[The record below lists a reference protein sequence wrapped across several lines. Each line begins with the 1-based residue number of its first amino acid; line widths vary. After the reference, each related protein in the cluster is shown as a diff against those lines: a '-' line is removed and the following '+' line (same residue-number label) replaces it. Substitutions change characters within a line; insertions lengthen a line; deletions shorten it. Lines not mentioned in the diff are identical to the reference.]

1 MITARNGFIIA
12 TLLALGGAKSVAG
25 SHRLA
30 ATTPSPNRGCGA
42 FAADQGGLS
51 C

>member
-12 TLLALGGAKSVAG
+12 TLLALGGAKSVAR

-30 ATTPSPNRGCGA
+30 ATTPSPKET
-42 FAADQGGLS
+42 AALS
-51 C
+51 SPTKAD

>member
-1 MITARNGFIIA
+1 MITVRNGFIIS

-30 ATTPSPNRGCGA
+30 ATTPSPKET
-42 FAADQGGLS
+42 AALS
-51 C
+51 SPTKAD

>member
-1 MITARNGFIIA
+1 VITAHNGFIIA

-30 ATTPSPNRGCGA
+30 ATAPSPKE
-42 FAADQGGLS
+42 AAALS
-51 C
+51 SPTKAD